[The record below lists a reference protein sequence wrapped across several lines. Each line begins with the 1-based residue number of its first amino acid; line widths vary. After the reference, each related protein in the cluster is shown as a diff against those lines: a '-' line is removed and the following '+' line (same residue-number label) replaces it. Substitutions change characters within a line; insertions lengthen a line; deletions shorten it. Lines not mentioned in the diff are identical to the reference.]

1 MASKKN
7 SERYT
12 LERVRGGTTSAA
24 LFYSTP
30 HGTLLFGDWGFPEFD
45 RIVLD
50 AALLLRRKESSIN
63 KSIVPPFRFFFFFFF
78 LIFDSFRI
86 FGNVS
91 TLEGGRKERGEGVRQ
106 VWYGWNSFGS
116 N

>member
-50 AALLLRRKESSIN
+50 AALLLRKKDSSIN

-78 LIFDSFRI
+78 FL
-86 FGNVS
+86 N
-91 TLEGGRKERGEGVRQ
+91 L
-106 VWYGWNSFGS
+106 
-116 N
+116 